1 MVASDGSSFKGCR
14 ASAIVRD
21 TCHAVARRDSVY
33 KDGTQAMVDYIN
45 SFYTDT
51 HIQMGKLSSKA
62 SLEDMVLLNT

>member
-1 MVASDGSSFKGCR
+1 M
-14 ASAIVRD
+14 
-21 TCHAVARRDSVY
+21 ARRDSVY

-51 HIQMGKLSSKA
+51 HVQMGKLSSKA